1 VIFNKSSFREFSVSA
16 TPWPAHASGIAM
28 LLISFCGCVR
38 KCTLVSLFGSM
49 GERTA
54 TSGQLDSYFSTVASC
69 PDHKRTYHQ
78 HCSANKDE
86 LQQYAFASAQGRRA
100 VRQIHYH
107 AQDAHTMRTPR
118 MLEP

>member
-1 VIFNKSSFREFSVSA
+1 MASTRKWHRDAAHFILWVSSQMHVGQSV
-16 TPWPAHASGIAM
+16 W
-28 LLISFCGCVR
+28 FD
-38 KCTLVSLFGSM
+38 
-49 GERTA
+49 ERTA
-54 TSGQLDSYFSTVASC
+54 TSGQLESYFSTVASC

-86 LQQYAFASAQGRRA
+86 LQQYAFAAAQGRRA

-107 AQDAHTMRTPR
+107 AQDAHTMRTPM